1 MTTDEI
7 RKWLGRAFRAD
18 KKAQALNALVQQRR
32 ENATGLVRASEG
44 NDKGKS
50 DGAKNG
56 TESAYIQLADIEAQ
70 LEECKKEAD
79 KAAAEIFDAI
89 KGVHDDDLEAV
100 LINRYLNYMTI
111 EKTAEFM
118 GYGVTSIKRKTNKAI
133 QILVQNGLEW
143 SSLDMVS

>member
-1 MTTDEI
+1 MTVDEM

-32 ENATGLVRASEG
+32 EHATGLVRTSEG
-44 NDKGKS
+44 NDKGRS
-50 DGAKNG
+50 DGSKNG
-56 TESAYIQLADIEAQ
+56 TENAYIQLADIEAQ

-89 KGVHDDDLEAV
+89 NSVHDDDLEAV

-118 GYGVTSIKRKTNKAI
+118 GYSPRTICRKTDAAI
-133 QILVQNGLEW
+133 AKLSQNVIECH
-143 SSLDMVS
+143 SPDMV